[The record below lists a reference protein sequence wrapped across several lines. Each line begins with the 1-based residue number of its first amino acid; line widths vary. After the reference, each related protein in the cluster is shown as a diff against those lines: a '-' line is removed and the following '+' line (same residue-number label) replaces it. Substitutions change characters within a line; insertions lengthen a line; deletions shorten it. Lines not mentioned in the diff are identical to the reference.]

1 MFDDV
6 AFRYK
11 NGGKNFRIPKS
22 PALNPNQD
30 ERWGG
35 RG

>member
-22 PALNPNQD
+22 PALNRNLD
-30 ERWGG
+30 EWEVG